1 MDLLGFQL
9 SMFLFLM
16 YHLKL
21 RGRRTWVSSLIIAL
35 AGSVGA
41 FYAFNYGLNVAP
53 SRFGLPSAE
62 PDRTLDVDT
71 LNELLGGFAAAMTW
85 QNLIFAFLGCL
96 LGTIIGVL
104 PGIGPVAG
112 VALLIPLTMN
122 LDATG
127 AIIMLCA
134 IFYGTAYGGTITSVL
149 LNTPGEAASA
159 ITTIDGYAMT
169 KMGKAGAALTI
180 AAVGSFVGGT
190 IATLGPGRSRQTPR
204 GTGSAR
210 RTTGILR
217 PDGRR
222 HIPPRRAGRQ
232 VHGQSSHL
240 RRPGPADRH
249 GRHRPGRRRPAVH
262 IRHGPAPGRRQLRR
276 RDRGR
281 LRTLG
286 TPFLP
291 QGRPDPHSAC
301 PGLAFPAPH
310 RREWRRSAPA
320 MARGTGIGF
329 GLGLIPG
336 MTGSVSS
343 LLAYGA
349 EKKFSRHRN
358 ELGKGA
364 IEGVA
369 GPETAN
375 NAHANAAL
383 IPLFTLGIP
392 ASPTIA
398 VLMGAFLQQGLTP
411 GPTLFTEHSE
421 IAWAIIAS
429 LFIGN
434 LLLLL
439 LNVPLV
445 GLWTSILRVP
455 PSILTALILL
465 FMVIGAYTIN
475 FSVFDVFVMI
485 GFGLLGLALR
495 HLDIP
500 LAPMVLTLV
509 LGPLMERSLRE
520 SLEISQGD
528 FGIFVNRPI
537 SVVLIAS
544 AS

>member
-1 MDLLGFQL
+1 M
-9 SMFLFLM
+9 
-16 YHLKL
+16 
-21 RGRRTWVSSLIIAL
+21 
-35 AGSVGA
+35 
-41 FYAFNYGLNVAP
+41 
-53 SRFGLPSAE
+53 
-62 PDRTLDVDT
+62 DT
-71 LNELLGGFAAAMTW
+71 LNELLNGFAAALTW

-96 LGTIIGVL
+96 LGTVIGVL

-112 VALLIPLTMN
+112 VALLIPLTLNM
-122 LDATG
+122 DATG
-127 AIIMLCA
+127 SIIMLCA

-159 ITTIDGYAMT
+159 ITTIDGHAMT
-169 KMGKAGAALTI
+169 KIGKAGAALTI
-180 AAVGSFVGGT
+180 AAIGSFVGGT
-190 IATLGPGRSRQTPR
+190 IATLGLVAAAKPLGELGLLVGPPEFFALMVVGISLLVALAGKSMVKALISGALGLLISMVGIDPVAGAPR
-204 GTGSAR
+204 FTFGVDRLLDGVSFVAVIV
-210 RTTGILR
+210 GVFGLSEILSYR
-217 PDGRR
+217 KGESTV
-222 HIPPRRAGRQ
+222 
-232 VHGQSSHL
+232 VH
-240 RRPGPADRH
+240 
-249 GRHRPGRRRPAVH
+249 
-262 IRHGPAPGRRQLRR
+262 APGFRSL
-276 RDRGR
+276 
-281 LRTLG
+281 
-286 TPFLP
+286 LP
-291 QGRPDPHSAC
+291 TGK
-301 PGLAFPAPH
+301 
-310 RREWRRSAPA
+310 EWRRSAPA

-336 MTGSVSS
+336 MTGSVAS
-343 LLAYGA
+343 LLSYGA
-349 EKKFSRHRN
+349 EKKFSKYRN
-358 ELGKGA
+358 ELGSGA
-364 IEGVA
+364 VEGVA

-375 NAHANAAL
+375 NSHANAAL

-434 LLLLL
+434 LLLVL

-455 PSILTALILL
+455 SSILTALILL

-495 HLDIP
+495 HLQIP

-528 FGIFVNRPI
+528 FGIFLNRPL
-537 SVVLIAS
+537 SMVLIILGALIICS
-544 AS
+544 PLLKLRKPKALMDDDPET

>member
-1 MDLLGFQL
+1 M
-9 SMFLFLM
+9 
-16 YHLKL
+16 
-21 RGRRTWVSSLIIAL
+21 
-35 AGSVGA
+35 
-41 FYAFNYGLNVAP
+41 
-53 SRFGLPSAE
+53 
-62 PDRTLDVDT
+62 DT

-85 QNLIFAFLGCL
+85 QNLLFAFLGCL

-169 KMGKAGAALTI
+169 KVGKAGAALTI

-190 IATLGPGRSRQTPR
+190 IATIGLVAAAKPLGELGLLVGPPEFFALMVVGISLLVALAGKSMVKAVISGALGLLIAMVGIDPVAGAPRFTFGMDRLLDGVSFVAVIVGVFGLSELLSHRKDTATPTVHAPNMR
-204 GTGSAR
+204 ALLPTGK
-210 RTTGILR
+210 
-217 PDGRR
+217 
-222 HIPPRRAGRQ
+222 
-232 VHGQSSHL
+232 
-240 RRPGPADRH
+240 
-249 GRHRPGRRRPAVH
+249 
-262 IRHGPAPGRRQLRR
+262 
-276 RDRGR
+276 
-281 LRTLG
+281 
-286 TPFLP
+286 
-291 QGRPDPHSAC
+291 
-301 PGLAFPAPH
+301 
-310 RREWRRSAPA
+310 EWRRSAPA

-349 EKKFSRHRN
+349 EKKFSRHRSQ
-358 ELGKGA
+358 LGKGA

-434 LLLLL
+434 LLLLV

-455 PSILTALILL
+455 TSILTPLILL

-528 FGIFVNRPI
+528 FGIFTSRPI
-537 SVVLIAS
+537 SAVLIGLGILIVFSPLLKFRKPKALNEDPET
-544 AS
+544 

>member
-1 MDLLGFQL
+1 M
-9 SMFLFLM
+9 
-16 YHLKL
+16 
-21 RGRRTWVSSLIIAL
+21 
-35 AGSVGA
+35 
-41 FYAFNYGLNVAP
+41 
-53 SRFGLPSAE
+53 
-62 PDRTLDVDT
+62 DT

-169 KMGKAGAALTI
+169 KVGKAGAALTI

-190 IATLGPGRSRQTPR
+190 IATIGLVAAAKPLGELGLLVGPPEFFALMVVGISLLVALAGKSMVKAIISGALGLLISMVGIDPVAGAPRFTFGMDRLLDGVSFVAVIVGVFGLSELLSHRKDSHTP
-204 GTGSAR
+204 T
-210 RTTGILR
+210 
-217 PDGRR
+217 
-222 HIPPRRAGRQ
+222 
-232 VHGQSSHL
+232 VH
-240 RRPGPADRH
+240 
-249 GRHRPGRRRPAVH
+249 
-262 IRHGPAPGRRQLRR
+262 APGLRS
-276 RDRGR
+276 
-281 LRTLG
+281 L
-286 TPFLP
+286 LP
-291 QGRPDPHSAC
+291 TG
-301 PGLAFPAPH
+301 
-310 RREWRRSAPA
+310 REWRRSAPA

-343 LLAYGA
+343 LLSYGA
-349 EKKFSRHRN
+349 EKKFSRHRH

-455 PSILTALILL
+455 SSILTAVILL

-537 SVVLIAS
+537 SVVLIGLGILIVLSPLLKLRKPKALTEDPET
-544 AS
+544 

>member
-1 MDLLGFQL
+1 
-9 SMFLFLM
+9 
-16 YHLKL
+16 
-21 RGRRTWVSSLIIAL
+21 
-35 AGSVGA
+35 
-41 FYAFNYGLNVAP
+41 
-53 SRFGLPSAE
+53 
-62 PDRTLDVDT
+62 VDT
-71 LNELLGGFAAAMTW
+71 LNELLNGFAAALTW

-159 ITTIDGYAMT
+159 ITTLDGYAMT
-169 KMGKAGAALTI
+169 RIGKAGAALTI

-190 IATLGPGRSRQTPR
+190 VATLGLVAAAKPLGDLGLLVGPPEFFALMVVGISLLVALAGKSMVKALISGALGLLIAMVGIDPVAGAPRFTFGNENLLDGVSFVAVIVGVFGLSEILSYRKDSKAATVHAPGMRSLLP
-204 GTGSAR
+204 TGS
-210 RTTGILR
+210 
-217 PDGRR
+217 
-222 HIPPRRAGRQ
+222 
-232 VHGQSSHL
+232 
-240 RRPGPADRH
+240 
-249 GRHRPGRRRPAVH
+249 
-262 IRHGPAPGRRQLRR
+262 
-276 RDRGR
+276 
-281 LRTLG
+281 
-286 TPFLP
+286 
-291 QGRPDPHSAC
+291 
-301 PGLAFPAPH
+301 
-310 RREWRRSAPA
+310 EWRRSAPS

-364 IEGVA
+364 VEGVA

-434 LLLLL
+434 ILLLV

-455 PSILTALILL
+455 PAILTALILL

-475 FSVFDVFVMI
+475 FTVFDVFVMI
-485 GFGLLGLALR
+485 GFGLLGLGLR

-537 SVVLIAS
+537 SMVLIGIGVLIVLSPLLKLRKPKALTEDPET
-544 AS
+544 

>member
-1 MDLLGFQL
+1 M
-9 SMFLFLM
+9 
-16 YHLKL
+16 
-21 RGRRTWVSSLIIAL
+21 
-35 AGSVGA
+35 
-41 FYAFNYGLNVAP
+41 
-53 SRFGLPSAE
+53 
-62 PDRTLDVDT
+62 DT
-71 LNELLGGFAAAMTW
+71 LNELLNGFAAALTW

-96 LGTIIGVL
+96 LGTVIGVL

-112 VALLIPLTMN
+112 VALLIPLTLNM
-122 LDATG
+122 DPTG
-127 AIIMLCA
+127 SIIMLCA

-159 ITTIDGYAMT
+159 ITTIDGHAMT

-180 AAVGSFVGGT
+180 AAIGSFVGGT
-190 IATLGPGRSRQTPR
+190 IATLGLVAAAKPLGELGLLVGPPEFFALMVVGISLLVALAGKSMVKALISGALGLLISMVGIDPVAGAPR
-204 GTGSAR
+204 FTFGMDRLLDGVSFVAVIV
-210 RTTGILR
+210 GVFGLSEILSYR
-217 PDGRR
+217 KGESTV
-222 HIPPRRAGRQ
+222 
-232 VHGQSSHL
+232 VH
-240 RRPGPADRH
+240 
-249 GRHRPGRRRPAVH
+249 
-262 IRHGPAPGRRQLRR
+262 APGFRSL
-276 RDRGR
+276 
-281 LRTLG
+281 
-286 TPFLP
+286 LP
-291 QGRPDPHSAC
+291 TRK
-301 PGLAFPAPH
+301 
-310 RREWRRSAPA
+310 EWRRSAPS

-336 MTGSVSS
+336 MTGSVAS
-343 LLAYGA
+343 LLSYGA
-349 EKKFSRHRN
+349 EKKFSKYRN

-364 IEGVA
+364 VEGVA

-383 IPLFTLGIP
+383 IPLFTVGIP

-434 LLLLL
+434 LLLVL

-455 PSILTALILL
+455 APILTALILL

-495 HLDIP
+495 HLEIP

-528 FGIFVNRPI
+528 FSIFLNRPI
-537 SVVLIAS
+537 SAVLIALGLLIICS
-544 AS
+544 PLLKLRKPKALTDDPET

>member
-1 MDLLGFQL
+1 
-9 SMFLFLM
+9 
-16 YHLKL
+16 
-21 RGRRTWVSSLIIAL
+21 
-35 AGSVGA
+35 
-41 FYAFNYGLNVAP
+41 
-53 SRFGLPSAE
+53 
-62 PDRTLDVDT
+62 VDT
-71 LNELLGGFAAAMTW
+71 INELLGGFATAMTW
-85 QNLIFAFLGCL
+85 QNLLFAFLGCL

-104 PGIGPVAG
+104 PGVGPVAG
-112 VALLIPLTMN
+112 VALLIPLTLN
-122 LDATG
+122 LDPAG
-127 AIIMLCA
+127 SIIMLCA
-134 IFYGTAYGGTITSVL
+134 IFYGTQYGGTITSVL
-149 LNTPGEAASA
+149 LNTPGEASSA

-169 KMGKAGAALTI
+169 KLGRAGAALTL

-190 IATLGPGRSRQTPR
+190 IATIGLVAAAKPLGELGLLVGPPEFFALMVVGISLLVALAGKSMVKAIISGALGLLISMVGIDPVAGAPRFTFGMDRLLDGVSFVAVIVGVFGLSEILSYRKGAETP
-204 GTGSAR
+204 
-210 RTTGILR
+210 L
-217 PDGRR
+217 
-222 HIPPRRAGRQ
+222 
-232 VHGQSSHL
+232 VH
-240 RRPGPADRH
+240 
-249 GRHRPGRRRPAVH
+249 
-262 IRHGPAPGRRQLRR
+262 APGMRSL
-276 RDRGR
+276 
-281 LRTLG
+281 LPTRT
-286 TPFLP
+286 
-291 QGRPDPHSAC
+291 
-301 PGLAFPAPH
+301 
-310 RREWRRSAPA
+310 EWRRSAPA
-320 MARGTGIGF
+320 MARGTGVGF

-343 LLAYGA
+343 LLSYAA
-349 EKKFSRHRN
+349 EKKFSRFRHQ
-358 ELGKGA
+358 LGKGA
-364 IEGVA
+364 VEGVA

-411 GPTLFTEHSE
+411 GPALFTDHSE

-434 LLLLL
+434 VLLLL

-455 PSILTALILL
+455 TPILTALILL

-495 HLDIP
+495 NLDIP

-528 FGIFVNRPI
+528 FSVFTSRPI
-537 SVVLIAS
+537 SAVLIGLGVLIICSPLLKFRKPKALTEDPE
-544 AS
+544 A

>member
-1 MDLLGFQL
+1 M
-9 SMFLFLM
+9 
-16 YHLKL
+16 
-21 RGRRTWVSSLIIAL
+21 
-35 AGSVGA
+35 
-41 FYAFNYGLNVAP
+41 
-53 SRFGLPSAE
+53 
-62 PDRTLDVDT
+62 DT
-71 LNELLGGFAAAMTW
+71 LNELLNGFAAALTW

-96 LGTIIGVL
+96 LGTVIGVL

-112 VALLIPLTMN
+112 VALLIPLTLNM
-122 LDATG
+122 DPTG
-127 AIIMLCA
+127 SIIMLCA

-159 ITTIDGYAMT
+159 ITTIDGHAMT

-180 AAVGSFVGGT
+180 AAIGSFVGGT
-190 IATLGPGRSRQTPR
+190 IATLGLVAAAKPLGELGLLVGPPEFFALMVVGISLLVALAGKSMVKALISGALGLLISMVGIDPVAGAPR
-204 GTGSAR
+204 FTFGMDRLLDGVSFVAVIVGVFGLSEILSYRKGESAV
-210 RTTGILR
+210 
-217 PDGRR
+217 
-222 HIPPRRAGRQ
+222 
-232 VHGQSSHL
+232 VH
-240 RRPGPADRH
+240 
-249 GRHRPGRRRPAVH
+249 
-262 IRHGPAPGRRQLRR
+262 APGFRSL
-276 RDRGR
+276 
-281 LRTLG
+281 
-286 TPFLP
+286 LP
-291 QGRPDPHSAC
+291 TGA
-301 PGLAFPAPH
+301 
-310 RREWRRSAPA
+310 EWRRSAPS

-336 MTGSVSS
+336 MTGSVAS
-343 LLAYGA
+343 LLSYGA
-349 EKKFSRHRN
+349 EKKFSKHRN

-364 IEGVA
+364 VEGVA

-434 LLLLL
+434 LLLVL

-455 PSILTALILL
+455 APILTALILL

-495 HLDIP
+495 HLEIP

-528 FGIFVNRPI
+528 FSIFLNRPI
-537 SVVLIAS
+537 SAVLIAVGVLIICS
-544 AS
+544 PLLKLRKPKALMDDPET

>member
-1 MDLLGFQL
+1 M
-9 SMFLFLM
+9 
-16 YHLKL
+16 
-21 RGRRTWVSSLIIAL
+21 
-35 AGSVGA
+35 
-41 FYAFNYGLNVAP
+41 
-53 SRFGLPSAE
+53 E
-62 PDRTLDVDT
+62 T
-71 LNELLGGFAAAMTW
+71 LNELMGGFAAAMTW
-85 QNLIFAFLGCL
+85 QNLLFAFLGCL

-169 KMGKAGAALTI
+169 KIGKAGAALTI

-190 IATLGPGRSRQTPR
+190 IATLGLVAAAKPLGEMGLLVGPPEFFALMVVGISLLVALAGKSMVKALISGALGLLISMVGIDPVAGAPR
-204 GTGSAR
+204 FTFGSDNLLDGVSFVAVIV
-210 RTTGILR
+210 GVFGLSEILSYR
-217 PDGRR
+217 KDTS
-222 HIPPRRAGRQ
+222 ASMVQ
-232 VHGQSSHL
+232 
-240 RRPGPADRH
+240 
-249 GRHRPGRRRPAVH
+249 
-262 IRHGPAPGRRQLRR
+262 APGLRS
-276 RDRGR
+276 
-281 LRTLG
+281 LLPNRT
-286 TPFLP
+286 
-291 QGRPDPHSAC
+291 
-301 PGLAFPAPH
+301 
-310 RREWRRSAPA
+310 EWRRSAPA

-349 EKKFSRHRN
+349 EKKFSKHRS

-434 LLLLL
+434 VLLLL

-455 PSILTALILL
+455 ASILTALILL

-475 FSVFDVFVMI
+475 FNVFDVFVMI
-485 GFGLLGLALR
+485 AFGLLGLGLR

-537 SVVLIAS
+537 SVVLIGLGLLIVLSPLLKLRKPKALNEDPET
-544 AS
+544 

>member
-1 MDLLGFQL
+1 M
-9 SMFLFLM
+9 
-16 YHLKL
+16 
-21 RGRRTWVSSLIIAL
+21 
-35 AGSVGA
+35 
-41 FYAFNYGLNVAP
+41 
-53 SRFGLPSAE
+53 
-62 PDRTLDVDT
+62 DT
-71 LNELLGGFAAAMTW
+71 LNELIGGFAAAMTW

-169 KMGKAGAALTI
+169 KIGKAGAALTI

-190 IATLGPGRSRQTPR
+190 IATVGLVAAAKPLGEMGLLVGPPEFFALMVVGISLLVALAGKSMVKAVMSGALGLLISMVGIDPVAGAPR
-204 GTGSAR
+204 FTFGSDNLLDGVSFVAVIV
-210 RTTGILR
+210 GVFGLSEILSYR
-217 PDGRR
+217 KDS
-222 HIPPRRAGRQ
+222 ATSV
-232 VHGQSSHL
+232 VH
-240 RRPGPADRH
+240 
-249 GRHRPGRRRPAVH
+249 
-262 IRHGPAPGRRQLRR
+262 APGLRS
-276 RDRGR
+276 
-281 LRTLG
+281 L
-286 TPFLP
+286 LP
-291 QGRPDPHSAC
+291 NRS
-301 PGLAFPAPH
+301 
-310 RREWRRSAPA
+310 EWRRSAPS

-343 LLAYGA
+343 LLAYVA
-349 EKKFSRHRN
+349 EKKFSKHRN
-358 ELGKGA
+358 ELGHGA

-398 VLMGAFLQQGLTP
+398 VLMGAFLQQGLVP

-421 IAWAIIAS
+421 VAWAIIAS

-455 PSILTALILL
+455 APILTALILL

-475 FSVFDVFVMI
+475 FNVFDVFVMI

-495 HLDIP
+495 YLDIP

-528 FGIFVNRPI
+528 FGVFLNRPI
-537 SVVLIAS
+537 AAVLIGVGVLIVLSPLLKLRKPKALIEDPET
-544 AS
+544 

>member
-1 MDLLGFQL
+1 M
-9 SMFLFLM
+9 
-16 YHLKL
+16 
-21 RGRRTWVSSLIIAL
+21 
-35 AGSVGA
+35 
-41 FYAFNYGLNVAP
+41 
-53 SRFGLPSAE
+53 
-62 PDRTLDVDT
+62 DT
-71 LNELLGGFAAAMTW
+71 LNELLNGFAAALTW

-96 LGTIIGVL
+96 LGTVIGVL

-112 VALLIPLTMN
+112 VALLIPLTLNM
-122 LDATG
+122 DATG
-127 AIIMLCA
+127 SIIMLCA

-159 ITTIDGYAMT
+159 ITTIDGHAMT
-169 KMGKAGAALTI
+169 KIGKAGAALTI
-180 AAVGSFVGGT
+180 AAIGSFVGGT
-190 IATLGPGRSRQTPR
+190 IATLGLVAAAKPLGELGLLVGPPEFFALMVVGISLLVALAGKSMVKALISGALGLLISMVGIDPVAGAPR
-204 GTGSAR
+204 FTFGVDRLLDGVSFVAVIV
-210 RTTGILR
+210 GVFGLSEILSYR
-217 PDGRR
+217 KGESTV
-222 HIPPRRAGRQ
+222 
-232 VHGQSSHL
+232 VH
-240 RRPGPADRH
+240 
-249 GRHRPGRRRPAVH
+249 
-262 IRHGPAPGRRQLRR
+262 APGFRSL
-276 RDRGR
+276 
-281 LRTLG
+281 
-286 TPFLP
+286 LP
-291 QGRPDPHSAC
+291 TVK
-301 PGLAFPAPH
+301 
-310 RREWRRSAPA
+310 EWRRSAPA

-336 MTGSVSS
+336 MTGSVAS
-343 LLAYGA
+343 LLSYGA
-349 EKKFSRHRN
+349 EKKFSKYRN
-358 ELGKGA
+358 ELGSGA
-364 IEGVA
+364 VEGVA

-375 NAHANAAL
+375 NSHANAAL

-434 LLLLL
+434 LLLVL

-455 PSILTALILL
+455 SSILTALILL

-495 HLDIP
+495 HLQIP

-528 FGIFVNRPI
+528 FGIFLNRPI
-537 SVVLIAS
+537 SMVLIILGALIICS
-544 AS
+544 PLLKLRKPKALMDDDPET

>member
-1 MDLLGFQL
+1 
-9 SMFLFLM
+9 
-16 YHLKL
+16 
-21 RGRRTWVSSLIIAL
+21 
-35 AGSVGA
+35 
-41 FYAFNYGLNVAP
+41 
-53 SRFGLPSAE
+53 
-62 PDRTLDVDT
+62 VDT
-71 LNELLGGFAAAMTW
+71 LNELLNGFAAALTW

-159 ITTIDGYAMT
+159 ITTLDGYAMT
-169 KMGKAGAALTI
+169 RIGKAGAALAI

-190 IATLGPGRSRQTPR
+190 VATLGLVAAAKPLGDLGLLVGPPEFFALMVVGISLLVALAGKSMVKALISGALGLLIAMVGIDPVAGAPR
-204 GTGSAR
+204 FTFGNENLLDGVSFVAVIV
-210 RTTGILR
+210 GVFGLSEILSYR
-217 PDGRR
+217 KDSK
-222 HIPPRRAGRQ
+222 AAT
-232 VHGQSSHL
+232 VH
-240 RRPGPADRH
+240 
-249 GRHRPGRRRPAVH
+249 
-262 IRHGPAPGRRQLRR
+262 APGMRSL
-276 RDRGR
+276 
-281 LRTLG
+281 
-286 TPFLP
+286 LP
-291 QGRPDPHSAC
+291 TG
-301 PGLAFPAPH
+301 
-310 RREWRRSAPA
+310 REWRRSAPS

-349 EKKFSRHRN
+349 EKKFSRYRN

-364 IEGVA
+364 VEGVA

-434 LLLLL
+434 LLLLV

-455 PSILTALILL
+455 PAILTALILL

-475 FSVFDVFVMI
+475 FTVFDVFVMI

-537 SVVLIAS
+537 SMVLIGIGVLIILSPLLKLRKPNALTEDPET
-544 AS
+544 

>member
-1 MDLLGFQL
+1 M
-9 SMFLFLM
+9 
-16 YHLKL
+16 
-21 RGRRTWVSSLIIAL
+21 
-35 AGSVGA
+35 
-41 FYAFNYGLNVAP
+41 
-53 SRFGLPSAE
+53 
-62 PDRTLDVDT
+62 DT
-71 LNELLGGFAAAMTW
+71 LNELLNGFAAALTW

-96 LGTIIGVL
+96 LGTVIGVL

-112 VALLIPLTMN
+112 VALLIPLTLNM
-122 LDATG
+122 DPTG
-127 AIIMLCA
+127 SIIMLCA

-159 ITTIDGYAMT
+159 ITTIDGHAMT

-180 AAVGSFVGGT
+180 AAIGSFVGGT
-190 IATLGPGRSRQTPR
+190 IATLGLVAAAKPLGELGLLVGPPEFFALMVVGISLLVALAGKSMVKALISGALGLLISMVGIDPVAGAPR
-204 GTGSAR
+204 FTFGMDRLLDGVSFVAVIV
-210 RTTGILR
+210 GVFGLSEILSYR
-217 PDGRR
+217 KGESTV
-222 HIPPRRAGRQ
+222 
-232 VHGQSSHL
+232 VH
-240 RRPGPADRH
+240 
-249 GRHRPGRRRPAVH
+249 
-262 IRHGPAPGRRQLRR
+262 APGFRSL
-276 RDRGR
+276 
-281 LRTLG
+281 
-286 TPFLP
+286 LP
-291 QGRPDPHSAC
+291 TRN
-301 PGLAFPAPH
+301 
-310 RREWRRSAPA
+310 EWRRSAPS

-336 MTGSVSS
+336 MTGSVAS
-343 LLAYGA
+343 LLSYGA
-349 EKKFSRHRN
+349 EKKFSKHRN

-364 IEGVA
+364 VEGVA

-411 GPTLFTEHSE
+411 GPTLFIEHSE

-434 LLLLL
+434 LLLVL

-455 PSILTALILL
+455 APILTALILL

-495 HLDIP
+495 HLEIP

-528 FGIFVNRPI
+528 FSIFLNRPI
-537 SVVLIAS
+537 SAVLIGVGVLIICSPLLKLRKPKALMDDPET
-544 AS
+544 

>member
-1 MDLLGFQL
+1 M
-9 SMFLFLM
+9 
-16 YHLKL
+16 
-21 RGRRTWVSSLIIAL
+21 
-35 AGSVGA
+35 
-41 FYAFNYGLNVAP
+41 
-53 SRFGLPSAE
+53 
-62 PDRTLDVDT
+62 DT
-71 LNELLGGFAAAMTW
+71 LNELLNGFAAALTW

-96 LGTIIGVL
+96 LGTVIGVL

-112 VALLIPLTMN
+112 VALLIPLTLNM
-122 LDATG
+122 DPAG
-127 AIIMLCA
+127 SIIMLCA

-159 ITTIDGYAMT
+159 ITTIDGHAMT

-180 AAVGSFVGGT
+180 AAIGSFVGGT
-190 IATLGPGRSRQTPR
+190 IATLGLVAAAKPLGELGLLVGPPEFFALMVVGISLLVALAGKSMVKALISGALGLLISMVGIDPVAGAPR
-204 GTGSAR
+204 FTFGMDRLLDGVSFVAVIVGVFGLSEILSYRKGESAV
-210 RTTGILR
+210 
-217 PDGRR
+217 
-222 HIPPRRAGRQ
+222 
-232 VHGQSSHL
+232 VH
-240 RRPGPADRH
+240 
-249 GRHRPGRRRPAVH
+249 
-262 IRHGPAPGRRQLRR
+262 APGFRSL
-276 RDRGR
+276 
-281 LRTLG
+281 
-286 TPFLP
+286 LP
-291 QGRPDPHSAC
+291 TRN
-301 PGLAFPAPH
+301 
-310 RREWRRSAPA
+310 EWRRSAPS

-336 MTGSVSS
+336 MTGSVAS
-343 LLAYGA
+343 LLSYGA
-349 EKKFSRHRN
+349 EKKFSKHRN
-358 ELGKGA
+358 ELGHGA
-364 IEGVA
+364 VEGVA

-434 LLLLL
+434 LLLVL

-455 PSILTALILL
+455 PAILTALILL

-495 HLDIP
+495 HLEIP

-528 FGIFVNRPI
+528 FSIFLNRPI
-537 SVVLIAS
+537 SLVLIIVGVLVICSPLLKLRKPKALMDDPET
-544 AS
+544 

>member
-1 MDLLGFQL
+1 M
-9 SMFLFLM
+9 
-16 YHLKL
+16 
-21 RGRRTWVSSLIIAL
+21 
-35 AGSVGA
+35 
-41 FYAFNYGLNVAP
+41 
-53 SRFGLPSAE
+53 
-62 PDRTLDVDT
+62 DT
-71 LNELLGGFAAAMTW
+71 LNELLNGFAAALTW

-159 ITTIDGYAMT
+159 ITTLDGYAMT
-169 KMGKAGAALTI
+169 RIGKAGAALTI

-190 IATLGPGRSRQTPR
+190 IATLGLVAAAKPLGDLGLLVGPPEFFALMVVGISLLVALAGKSMVRALISGALGLLIAMVGIDPVAGAPRFTFGNENLLDGVSFVAVIVGVFGLSEILSYRKDAKAATVHAPGMRSLLP
-204 GTGSAR
+204 TGS
-210 RTTGILR
+210 
-217 PDGRR
+217 
-222 HIPPRRAGRQ
+222 
-232 VHGQSSHL
+232 
-240 RRPGPADRH
+240 
-249 GRHRPGRRRPAVH
+249 
-262 IRHGPAPGRRQLRR
+262 
-276 RDRGR
+276 
-281 LRTLG
+281 
-286 TPFLP
+286 
-291 QGRPDPHSAC
+291 
-301 PGLAFPAPH
+301 
-310 RREWRRSAPA
+310 EWRRSAPS

-364 IEGVA
+364 VEGVA

-434 LLLLL
+434 LLLLV

-455 PSILTALILL
+455 PAILTALILL

-475 FSVFDVFVMI
+475 FTVFDVFVMI

-537 SVVLIAS
+537 SVVLIGIGVLIILSPLLKLRKPKALTEDPET
-544 AS
+544 

>member
-1 MDLLGFQL
+1 M
-9 SMFLFLM
+9 
-16 YHLKL
+16 
-21 RGRRTWVSSLIIAL
+21 
-35 AGSVGA
+35 
-41 FYAFNYGLNVAP
+41 
-53 SRFGLPSAE
+53 
-62 PDRTLDVDT
+62 DT
-71 LNELLGGFAAAMTW
+71 LNELLNGFAAALTW

-96 LGTIIGVL
+96 LGTVIGVL

-112 VALLIPLTMN
+112 VALLIPLTLNM
-122 LDATG
+122 DPTG
-127 AIIMLCA
+127 SIIMLCA

-159 ITTIDGYAMT
+159 ITTIDGHAMT

-190 IATLGPGRSRQTPR
+190 IATLGLVAAAKPLGELGLLVGPPEFFALMVVGISLLVALAGKSMVKALISGALGLLISMVGIDPVAGAPR
-204 GTGSAR
+204 FTFGMDRLLDGVSFVAVIV
-210 RTTGILR
+210 GVFGLSEILSYR
-217 PDGRR
+217 KGESTV
-222 HIPPRRAGRQ
+222 
-232 VHGQSSHL
+232 VH
-240 RRPGPADRH
+240 
-249 GRHRPGRRRPAVH
+249 
-262 IRHGPAPGRRQLRR
+262 APGFRSL
-276 RDRGR
+276 
-281 LRTLG
+281 
-286 TPFLP
+286 LP
-291 QGRPDPHSAC
+291 TGK
-301 PGLAFPAPH
+301 
-310 RREWRRSAPA
+310 EWRRSAPS

-336 MTGSVSS
+336 MTGSVAS
-343 LLAYGA
+343 LLSYGA
-349 EKKFSRHRN
+349 EKKFSKHRN

-364 IEGVA
+364 VEGVA

-434 LLLLL
+434 LLLVL

-455 PSILTALILL
+455 APILTALILL

-495 HLDIP
+495 HLEIP

-528 FGIFVNRPI
+528 FGIFLNRPI
-537 SVVLIAS
+537 SLVLIILGVLIICSPLLKLRKPKALMDDPET
-544 AS
+544 

>member
-1 MDLLGFQL
+1 M
-9 SMFLFLM
+9 
-16 YHLKL
+16 
-21 RGRRTWVSSLIIAL
+21 
-35 AGSVGA
+35 
-41 FYAFNYGLNVAP
+41 
-53 SRFGLPSAE
+53 
-62 PDRTLDVDT
+62 DT
-71 LNELLGGFAAAMTW
+71 LNELLNGFAAALTW

-96 LGTIIGVL
+96 LGTVIGVL

-112 VALLIPLTMN
+112 VALLIPLTLNM
-122 LDATG
+122 DATG
-127 AIIMLCA
+127 SIIMLCA

-159 ITTIDGYAMT
+159 ITTIDGHAMT
-169 KMGKAGAALTI
+169 KIGKAGAALTI
-180 AAVGSFVGGT
+180 AAIGSFVGGT
-190 IATLGPGRSRQTPR
+190 IATLGLVAAAKPLGELGLLVGPPEFFALMVVGISLLVALAGKSMVKALISGALGLLISMVGIDPVAGAPR
-204 GTGSAR
+204 FTFGVDRLLDGVSFVAVIV
-210 RTTGILR
+210 GVFGLSEILSYR
-217 PDGRR
+217 KGESTV
-222 HIPPRRAGRQ
+222 
-232 VHGQSSHL
+232 VH
-240 RRPGPADRH
+240 
-249 GRHRPGRRRPAVH
+249 
-262 IRHGPAPGRRQLRR
+262 APGFRSL
-276 RDRGR
+276 
-281 LRTLG
+281 
-286 TPFLP
+286 LP
-291 QGRPDPHSAC
+291 TGK
-301 PGLAFPAPH
+301 
-310 RREWRRSAPA
+310 EWRRSAPA

-336 MTGSVSS
+336 MTGSVAS
-343 LLAYGA
+343 LLSYGA
-349 EKKFSRHRN
+349 EKKFSKYRN
-358 ELGKGA
+358 ELGSGA
-364 IEGVA
+364 VEGVA

-375 NAHANAAL
+375 NSHANAAL

-434 LLLLL
+434 LLLVL

-455 PSILTALILL
+455 SSILTALILL

-495 HLDIP
+495 HLQIP

-528 FGIFVNRPI
+528 FGIFLNRPI
-537 SVVLIAS
+537 SMVLIILGALIICS
-544 AS
+544 PLLKLRKPKALMDDDPET

>member
-1 MDLLGFQL
+1 M
-9 SMFLFLM
+9 
-16 YHLKL
+16 
-21 RGRRTWVSSLIIAL
+21 
-35 AGSVGA
+35 
-41 FYAFNYGLNVAP
+41 
-53 SRFGLPSAE
+53 
-62 PDRTLDVDT
+62 DT
-71 LNELLGGFAAAMTW
+71 LNELLNGFAAALTW

-96 LGTIIGVL
+96 LGTVIGVL

-112 VALLIPLTMN
+112 VALLIPLTLNM
-122 LDATG
+122 DPTG
-127 AIIMLCA
+127 SIIMLCA

-159 ITTIDGYAMT
+159 ITTIDGHAMT

-180 AAVGSFVGGT
+180 AAIGSFVGGT
-190 IATLGPGRSRQTPR
+190 IATLGLVAAAKPLGELGLLVGPPEFFALMVVGISLLVALAGKSMVKALISGALGLLISMVGIDPVAGAPR
-204 GTGSAR
+204 FTFGMDRLLDGVSFVAVIV
-210 RTTGILR
+210 GVFGLSEILSYR
-217 PDGRR
+217 KGESTV
-222 HIPPRRAGRQ
+222 
-232 VHGQSSHL
+232 VH
-240 RRPGPADRH
+240 
-249 GRHRPGRRRPAVH
+249 
-262 IRHGPAPGRRQLRR
+262 APGFRSL
-276 RDRGR
+276 
-281 LRTLG
+281 
-286 TPFLP
+286 LP
-291 QGRPDPHSAC
+291 TGK
-301 PGLAFPAPH
+301 
-310 RREWRRSAPA
+310 EWRRSAPS

-336 MTGSVSS
+336 MTGSVAS
-343 LLAYGA
+343 LLSYGA
-349 EKKFSRHRN
+349 EKKFSKYRN

-364 IEGVA
+364 VEGVA

-434 LLLLL
+434 LLLVL

-455 PSILTALILL
+455 APILTALILL

-495 HLDIP
+495 HLEIP

-528 FGIFVNRPI
+528 FSIFLNRPI
-537 SVVLIAS
+537 SAVLIALGLLIICS
-544 AS
+544 PLLKLRKPKALTDDPET

>member
-1 MDLLGFQL
+1 M
-9 SMFLFLM
+9 
-16 YHLKL
+16 
-21 RGRRTWVSSLIIAL
+21 
-35 AGSVGA
+35 
-41 FYAFNYGLNVAP
+41 
-53 SRFGLPSAE
+53 
-62 PDRTLDVDT
+62 DT
-71 LNELLGGFAAAMTW
+71 LNELLNGFAAALTW

-96 LGTIIGVL
+96 LGTVIGVL

-112 VALLIPLTMN
+112 VALLIPLTLNM
-122 LDATG
+122 DPTG
-127 AIIMLCA
+127 SIIMLCA

-159 ITTIDGYAMT
+159 ITTIDGHAMT

-180 AAVGSFVGGT
+180 AAIGSFVGGT
-190 IATLGPGRSRQTPR
+190 IATLGLVAAAKPLGELGLLVGPPEFFALMVVGISLLVALAGKSMVKALISGALGLLISMVGIDPVAGAPR
-204 GTGSAR
+204 FTFGMDRLLDGVSFVAVIV
-210 RTTGILR
+210 GVFGLSEILSYR
-217 PDGRR
+217 KGESTV
-222 HIPPRRAGRQ
+222 
-232 VHGQSSHL
+232 VH
-240 RRPGPADRH
+240 
-249 GRHRPGRRRPAVH
+249 
-262 IRHGPAPGRRQLRR
+262 APGFRSL
-276 RDRGR
+276 
-281 LRTLG
+281 
-286 TPFLP
+286 LP
-291 QGRPDPHSAC
+291 TRN
-301 PGLAFPAPH
+301 
-310 RREWRRSAPA
+310 EWRRSAPS

-336 MTGSVSS
+336 MTGSVAS
-343 LLAYGA
+343 LLSYGA
-349 EKKFSRHRN
+349 EKKFSKHRN

-364 IEGVA
+364 VEGVA

-434 LLLLL
+434 LLLVL

-455 PSILTALILL
+455 APILTALILL

-495 HLDIP
+495 HLEIP

-528 FGIFVNRPI
+528 FSIFLNRPI
-537 SVVLIAS
+537 SAVLIALGLLIICS
-544 AS
+544 PLLKLRKPKALTDDPET

>member
-1 MDLLGFQL
+1 M
-9 SMFLFLM
+9 
-16 YHLKL
+16 
-21 RGRRTWVSSLIIAL
+21 
-35 AGSVGA
+35 
-41 FYAFNYGLNVAP
+41 
-53 SRFGLPSAE
+53 
-62 PDRTLDVDT
+62 DT
-71 LNELLGGFAAAMTW
+71 LNELLNGFAAALTW

-96 LGTIIGVL
+96 LGTVIGVL

-112 VALLIPLTMN
+112 VALLIPLTLNM
-122 LDATG
+122 DPTG
-127 AIIMLCA
+127 SIIMLCA

-159 ITTIDGYAMT
+159 ITTIDGHAMT

-180 AAVGSFVGGT
+180 AAIGSFVGGT
-190 IATLGPGRSRQTPR
+190 IATLGLVAAAKPLGELGLLVGPPEFFALMVVGISLLVALAGKSMVKALISGALGLLISMVGIDPVAGAPR
-204 GTGSAR
+204 FTFGMDRLLDGVSFVAVIV
-210 RTTGILR
+210 GVFGLSEILSYR
-217 PDGRR
+217 KGESTL
-222 HIPPRRAGRQ
+222 
-232 VHGQSSHL
+232 VH
-240 RRPGPADRH
+240 
-249 GRHRPGRRRPAVH
+249 
-262 IRHGPAPGRRQLRR
+262 APGFRSL
-276 RDRGR
+276 
-281 LRTLG
+281 
-286 TPFLP
+286 LP
-291 QGRPDPHSAC
+291 TGK
-301 PGLAFPAPH
+301 
-310 RREWRRSAPA
+310 EWRRSAPS

-336 MTGSVSS
+336 MTGSVAS
-343 LLAYGA
+343 LLSYGA
-349 EKKFSRHRN
+349 EKKFSKHRN

-364 IEGVA
+364 VEGVA

-434 LLLLL
+434 LLLVL

-455 PSILTALILL
+455 APILTALILL

-495 HLDIP
+495 HLEIP

-528 FGIFVNRPI
+528 FSIFLNRPI
-537 SVVLIAS
+537 SLVLIILGVLIICSPLLKLRKPKALMDDPET
-544 AS
+544 

>member
-1 MDLLGFQL
+1 M
-9 SMFLFLM
+9 
-16 YHLKL
+16 
-21 RGRRTWVSSLIIAL
+21 
-35 AGSVGA
+35 
-41 FYAFNYGLNVAP
+41 
-53 SRFGLPSAE
+53 
-62 PDRTLDVDT
+62 DT

-112 VALLIPLTMN
+112 VALLIPLTLN
-122 LDATG
+122 LDPAG

-169 KMGKAGAALTI
+169 KIGKAGAALTI

-190 IATLGPGRSRQTPR
+190 IATIGLVAAAKPLGELGLLVGPPEFFALMVVGISLLVALAGKSMVKAIISGALGLLIAMVGIDPVAGAPRFTFGMDRLLDGVSFVAVIVGVFGLSELLSQRKGSQT
-204 GTGSAR
+204 
-210 RTTGILR
+210 
-217 PDGRR
+217 
-222 HIPPRRAGRQ
+222 
-232 VHGQSSHL
+232 
-240 RRPGPADRH
+240 
-249 GRHRPGRRRPAVH
+249 PAVH
-262 IRHGPAPGRRQLRR
+262 APGLRS
-276 RDRGR
+276 
-281 LRTLG
+281 L
-286 TPFLP
+286 LP
-291 QGRPDPHSAC
+291 TGK
-301 PGLAFPAPH
+301 
-310 RREWRRSAPA
+310 EWRRSAPA

-375 NAHANAAL
+375 NSHANAAL

-411 GPTLFTEHSE
+411 GPTLFTEHSD

-455 PSILTALILL
+455 PTILTAVILL

-520 SLEISQGD
+520 SLEISQGN
-528 FGIFVNRPI
+528 FGIFVDRPI
-537 SVVLIAS
+537 SAVLIGLGLLIVLSPLLKIRKPKALTEDPE
-544 AS
+544 A